1 MGQIR
6 NPKAPNLPLPGTVYT
21 PTQQAHLNQLLNALR
36 LYFNQIDSG
45 LQQLLLGFNHYGAF
59 HDTTTQTIAVANTAY
74 PVKFN
79 STGEAFGISV
89 ASNSRLT
96 VTRPGV
102 YSFHFSAQLD
112 NTGGAAHSTYLWL
125 RINGT
130 TNLPHSAVKQV
141 ISGTNDEK
149 VVAVNYLASLEADD
163 YVELMWSS
171 DSTNTVLAAIAASAP
186 VPDIASA
193 TAEVTYVFPN
203 DVA

>member
-1 MGQIR
+1 MGQVR
-6 NPKAPNLPLPGTVYT
+6 NPKAPSLPLAGTVYT

-45 LQQLLLGFNHYGAF
+45 MQQLLLGFNHYGAF
-59 HDTTTQTIAVANTAY
+59 YDTTTQTIAVINTAY
-74 PVKFN
+74 PVAFN
-79 STGEAFGISV
+79 TTDEAFGVSV
-89 ASNSRLT
+89 ENGSQLT

-112 NTGGAAHSTYLWL
+112 STGAGIHLNYFWL
-125 RINGT
+125 RKNGT
-130 TNLPHSAVKQV
+130 TDLAHSGNKQMV
-141 ISGTNDEK
+141 NGVNNEK
-149 VVAVNYLASLEADD
+149 VLSLSYLAHLQKDD
-163 YVELMWSS
+163 YIELMWSS
-171 DSTNTVLAAIAASAP
+171 DSTNSVLSAVAASAP